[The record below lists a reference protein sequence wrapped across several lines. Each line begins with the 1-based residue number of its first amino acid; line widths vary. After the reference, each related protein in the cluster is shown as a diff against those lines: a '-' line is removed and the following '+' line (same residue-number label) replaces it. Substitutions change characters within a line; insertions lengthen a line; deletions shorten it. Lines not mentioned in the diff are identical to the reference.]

1 MTPDVPESLLS
12 RLSFLL
18 GRLYF
23 QALDL
28 EGPVLAELGLDV
40 KAQAVLT
47 VLAEEKPMT
56 QQALGQRLGIDRT
69 TIVTVVDRLEQHGF
83 VERRRSP
90 ADRRAYLLTP
100 TAKGDEARQRGAR
113 AVNTAERKLLDALD
127 DAERDRLTDLLGQ
140 ALKGQPSVP

>member
-1 MTPDVPESLLS
+1 MLPEVPESLLS
-12 RLSFLL
+12 RLTFLL

-28 EGPVLAELGLDV
+28 EGHALQEMGLDV

-47 VLAEEKPMT
+47 VLAGERPMT

-69 TIVTVVDRLEQHGF
+69 TIVTIVDGLEQHGF

-90 ADRRAYLLTP
+90 ADRRAYLLTL
-100 TAKGDEARQRGAR
+100 TATGDEARQRGAL
-113 AVNTAERKLLDALD
+113 AVDTAERKLLDALD
-127 DAERDRLTDLLGQ
+127 DSERRRLTGLLAQ
-140 ALKGQPSVP
+140 ALTGRSSAP